1 MRLCRLVFPCF
12 VGIYLRTSVILHGLI
27 SFRNSSRL
35 PWQLSV
41 RFYSMARSRY
51 ISPEKW
57 GGSEFAC
64 FVRLS
69 IVFFECYF
77 KPFLCLLDVKK
88 PKNLGG
94 GTPPPEPPPG
104 PCYGSAT
111 GLTAARG
118 FQTPSCFAL
127 RAFHAHIVWA
137 SPALPMSIFFFS
149 INPCEYSHLKFWSEI
164 TC

>member
-1 MRLCRLVFPCF
+1 MHLCRLVFPCF

-77 KPFLCLLDVKK
+77 KPFLYVFWTSKSQKIWGEGLRPLSPHQGPAMDLLRGLQL
-88 PKNLGG
+88 PGASR
-94 GTPPPEPPPG
+94 PP
-104 PCYGSAT
+104 
-111 GLTAARG
+111 AALHYAR
-118 FQTPSCFAL
+118 FM
-127 RAFHAHIVWA
+127 HI
-137 SPALPMSIFFFS
+137 
-149 INPCEYSHLKFWSEI
+149 
-164 TC
+164 

>member
-1 MRLCRLVFPCF
+1 MHVPPVSAPLQTCFSRF

-94 GTPPPEPPPG
+94 GTPPPGPPTRALLWI
-104 PCYGSAT
+104 CYGAYSCPGLPDPQLLCTTRVSCTYSLGVAGAT
-111 GLTAARG
+111 N
-118 FQTPSCFAL
+118 
-127 RAFHAHIVWA
+127 VD
-137 SPALPMSIFFFS
+137 FFFQ
-149 INPCEYSHLKFWSEI
+149 Y
-164 TC
+164 

>member
-1 MRLCRLVFPCF
+1 MHVPPVSAPLQTCFSRF

-88 PKNLGG
+88 PKHFLGLLPLSPHLGPAMDSLGG
-94 GTPPPEPPPG
+94 LQNPQD
-104 PCYGSAT
+104 
-111 GLTAARG
+111 L
-118 FQTPSCFAL
+118 QLLFAL
-127 RAFHAHIVWA
+127 RAFHAHIIWA
-137 SPALPMSIFFFS
+137 PSALPMSTFFFC
-149 INPCEYSHLKFWSEI
+149 INPWHYQ
-164 TC
+164 